1 MQTINAT
8 EFRSNLY
15 QELAKIA
22 EGSPLRV
29 TSKKGD
35 CVLLSAKDWEAIEE
49 TLYLMGNEMD
59 WKAITEPVNVE
70 ECVEEL
76 PW

>member
-1 MQTINAT
+1 MHTLNAT

-22 EGSPLRV
+22 TGAPLRIV
-29 TSKKGD
+29 SKKGD
-35 CVLLSAKDWEAIEE
+35 CVILSAKDWESIEE
-49 TLYLMGNEMD
+49 TLYLMGNEKD
-59 WKAITEPVNVE
+59 WKAITESLE
-70 ECVEEL
+70 LEDCAEKL